1 LDFLMDVDLAR
12 TLLAIVEAGSFKEAA
27 NKLNLTQSTI
37 SARVKTLEEAVG
49 KRLLERSK
57 AGVYLTPPGEHFYRH
72 AVALVRVWRQALL
85 EVAMSDEHTDHLA
98 IGAQISLWEG
108 FLLPWVA
115 WMRDTST
122 DIAVTASIGAS
133 LELMDRLTEGTLDLA
148 IAYRAT
154 SRPGLIV
161 EHIFDE
167 ELVLITSGNDKGR
180 RPGPGYVFVNWGP
193 EFAADHA
200 AAYPDLL
207 HSGLHLDL
215 GAIGVNYLFDTNAS
229 GYFPLR
235 VAQSYI
241 EAGHIKL
248 VSRARRFIYP
258 VYAVYPEHRD
268 EASYDP
274 ILESLRQT
282 VEETFG
288 ARTPSS

>member
-1 LDFLMDVDLAR
+1 MDVDLAR

-27 NKLNLTQSTI
+27 KKLNLTQSTI
-37 SARVKTLEEAVG
+37 SARVKTLEETVG

-57 AGVYLTPPGEHFYRH
+57 AGVQLTAPGEHFYRH
-72 AVALVRVWRQALL
+72 AVALVRVWRHALL
-85 EVAMSDEHTDHLA
+85 EVAMSDDHTDHLA

-115 WMRDTST
+115 WMRDIHS
-122 DIAVTASIGAS
+122 DVAITATIGSS
-133 LELMDRLTEGTLDLA
+133 LELMDRLTEGTIDLS
-148 IAYRAT
+148 IVYRAT
-154 SRPGLIV
+154 SRPGLVV

-167 ELVLITSGNDKGR
+167 ELVLITSGDDQGR
-180 RPGPGYVFVNWGP
+180 GPGPGYVFVNWGP

-200 AAYPDLL
+200 DAYPELL
-207 HSGLHLDL
+207 HSGLHLEL

-235 VAQSYI
+235 VSQPYI

-258 VYAVYPEHRD
+258 VYAVYPEDRNK
-268 EASYDP
+268 ESYNP

-288 ARTPSS
+288 ALAPSS

>member
-1 LDFLMDVDLAR
+1 MDVDLAR

-27 NKLNLTQSTI
+27 KKLNLTQSTI

-57 AGVYLTPPGEHFYRH
+57 AGVHLTPAGEHFYRH
-72 AVALVRVWRQALL
+72 AVALVRVWRHALL

-98 IGAQISLWEG
+98 VGAQISLWEG

-115 WMRDTST
+115 WMRDTRA
-122 DIAVTASIGAS
+122 DLAITASVGSS
-133 LELMDRLTEGTLDLA
+133 LELMDRLTEGTLDLS
-148 IAYRAT
+148 IVYRAT

-167 ELVLITSGNDKGR
+167 ELVLITSGDNKGR
-180 RPGPGYVFVNWGP
+180 RTGPGYVFVNWGP

-200 AAYPDLL
+200 DAYPDLL
-207 HSGLHLDL
+207 HSGLHLEL
-215 GAIGVNYLFDTNAS
+215 GAIGVNYLFDTKAS

-235 VAQSYI
+235 VAQPYV
-241 EAGHIKL
+241 EAGHIKI
-248 VSRARRFIYP
+248 VERARRFIYP
-258 VYAVYPEHRD
+258 VYAVYPEDRD
-268 EASYDP
+268 PESYDSV
-274 ILESLRQT
+274 LESLRQT

-288 ARTPSS
+288 ARPPSQ